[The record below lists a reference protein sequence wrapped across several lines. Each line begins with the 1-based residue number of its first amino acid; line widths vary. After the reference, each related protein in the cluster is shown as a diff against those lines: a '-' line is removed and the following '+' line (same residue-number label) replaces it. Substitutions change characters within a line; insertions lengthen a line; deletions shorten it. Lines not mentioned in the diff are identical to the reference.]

1 MNEEDSRAG
10 RDRESAEDLVPSGE
24 AETEMIS
31 LPVDGGED
39 AASTGPVAVGDVG
52 NVSPGD
58 MAGETADVTV
68 GSASGSGG
76 GPVSLGGRGE
86 RVVTAA
92 DLSRGSV
99 RDARGDGASEAG
111 SDAGAAGGGSRVSS
125 ELGLIQAARMQAQH
139 RSRPAMQGI
148 GLAAGIPG
156 YTIVRELHRGGQGVV
171 YLARQEGTGR
181 QVAIKLM
188 REGALARQSERIRFE
203 REIQVLAQLDNPNIV
218 TIHDS
223 GIAGGCGYYVMDYI
237 SGRKLDEYVERNEL
251 EIDAILRLFVKIC
264 NAINSAHLRGVIHR
278 DIKPGYIRV
287 TPEGEPHVLDFGL
300 AKLESVDGHVSAA
313 PTQMTATGQF
323 VGSLP
328 WSSPEQA
335 RGDAEKIDVRTDVY
349 AVGVILYQL
358 LTGRFPYTIAGP
370 MPEVVARI
378 TGETPSRPSAHNP
391 RVSPSLDTIT
401 LKSLAKSREGRYQT
415 PGDFARDIERFLAG
429 EPIEAKRDTF
439 ASLSR
444 QLLRHYWVPI
454 AVGAVGVAGTVALV
468 TSMVVKPDEG
478 FPVDARTRVEYERAR
493 LRLEDLE
500 PENRALR
507 DRVLELEALLRA
519 EGIEVPPRP

>member
-1 MNEEDSRAG
+1 
-10 RDRESAEDLVPSGE
+10 
-24 AETEMIS
+24 
-31 LPVDGGED
+31 
-39 AASTGPVAVGDVG
+39 
-52 NVSPGD
+52 
-58 MAGETADVTV
+58 
-68 GSASGSGG
+68 
-76 GPVSLGGRGE
+76 
-86 RVVTAA
+86 
-92 DLSRGSV
+92 
-99 RDARGDGASEAG
+99 
-111 SDAGAAGGGSRVSS
+111 
-125 ELGLIQAARMQAQH
+125 
-139 RSRPAMQGI
+139 MQGI

-171 YLARQEGTGR
+171 YLARQDGTGR

-237 SGRKLDEYVERNEL
+237 AGRKLDEYVQRNEL
-251 EIDAILRLFVKIC
+251 DVDAILRLFVKIC
-264 NAINSAHLRGVIHR
+264 RAINSAHLRGVIHR
-278 DIKPGYIRV
+278 DIKPGNIRV
-287 TPEGEPHVLDFGL
+287 TPEGEPHILDFGL
-300 AKLESVDGHVSAA
+300 AKLESVDGRVSAA

-335 RGDAEKIDVRTDVY
+335 RGDAVKIDVRTDVY
-349 AVGVILYQL
+349 ALGVILYQL
-358 LTGRFPYTIAGP
+358 LTGQFPYTINGP

-378 TGETPSRPSAHNP
+378 VGETPARPSVHNP

-401 LKSLAKSREGRYQT
+401 LKALAKSREGRYQT
-415 PGDFARDIERFLAG
+415 PGDFARDIERLMAG

-439 ASLSR
+439 GSLSR

-454 AVGAVGVAGTVALV
+454 AVGAVLLSMAIAIVTTMLV
-468 TSMVVKPDEG
+468 RPDDG

-493 LRLEDLE
+493 LRLEEIE
-500 PENRALR
+500 PENRVLR
-507 DRVLELEALLRA
+507 DRVLELEALLR
-519 EGIEVPPRP
+519 EHGIEPPGRP

>member
-1 MNEEDSRAG
+1 
-10 RDRESAEDLVPSGE
+10 
-24 AETEMIS
+24 
-31 LPVDGGED
+31 
-39 AASTGPVAVGDVG
+39 
-52 NVSPGD
+52 
-58 MAGETADVTV
+58 
-68 GSASGSGG
+68 
-76 GPVSLGGRGE
+76 
-86 RVVTAA
+86 
-92 DLSRGSV
+92 
-99 RDARGDGASEAG
+99 
-111 SDAGAAGGGSRVSS
+111 
-125 ELGLIQAARMQAQH
+125 
-139 RSRPAMQGI
+139 MQGI

-237 SGRKLDEYVERNEL
+237 AGRKLDEYVLRNEL
-251 EIDAILRLFVKIC
+251 GIDSILRLFVKIC
-264 NAINSAHLRGVIHR
+264 RAINSAHLRGVIHR
-278 DIKPGYIRV
+278 DIKPGNIRV
-287 TPEGEPHVLDFGL
+287 TPEGEPHILDFGL
-300 AKLESVDGHVSAA
+300 AKLESVDGHLSAA

-349 AVGVILYQL
+349 SLGVILYQL
-358 LTGRFPYTIAGP
+358 LTGQFPYAINGP
-370 MPEVVARI
+370 MPEVVGRI
-378 TGETPSRPSAHNP
+378 VGEHPARPSVHNP
-391 RVSPSLDTIT
+391 KVSPSLDTIT
-401 LKSLAKSREGRYQT
+401 LKTLAKSREGRYQT
-415 PGDFARDIERFLAG
+415 PGDLARDIERLLAG

-439 ASLSR
+439 WSLSR

-454 AVGAVGVAGTVALV
+454 ASVAVVVCVVIALA
-468 TSMVVKPDEG
+468 TMMVVGPDEG
-478 FPVDARTRVEYERAR
+478 FPADARTRVEYERAK

-507 DRVLELEALLRA
+507 DRVLELEALLR
-519 EGIEVPPRP
+519 EHGVVVPPQP